1 MGVMLYSSE
10 DNDRKIVHDL
20 ANCMGDLKSKA
31 SVLSASVTGLM
42 CSGNR
47 DEVNKLKEMLDARSV
62 SLCELETLL

>member
-10 DNDRKIVHDL
+10 GNDRKAVHDL
-20 ANCMGDLKSKA
+20 ADCMGDLKSKA
-31 SVLSASVTGLM
+31 SVLSALVTGLM
-42 CSGNR
+42 YSGNR